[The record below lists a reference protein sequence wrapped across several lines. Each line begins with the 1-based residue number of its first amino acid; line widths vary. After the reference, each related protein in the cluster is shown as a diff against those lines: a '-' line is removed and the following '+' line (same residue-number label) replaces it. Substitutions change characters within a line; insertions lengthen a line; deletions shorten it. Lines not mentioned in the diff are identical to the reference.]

1 MCNAKVLNKI
11 CSLVPENNT
20 VVLNSYYAS
29 SWEWQFAAELQ
40 QRLGKPVHV
49 LGGKPDILEDANLK
63 HYVHGKAQELGVPVA
78 PGEVIELQLP
88 SNGTPVDLT
97 PLQKAIGRQI
107 HHTSR
112 VIVRATDLRTKLT
125 RLVVRAGDSLD
136 EVFQNPERRP
146 LSNIYLVQAMF
157 DILSTP
163 NVQLFVKPGNGGISS
178 VSVTDQ
184 CLDKDLAHRGNVFPS
199 ESWQESDMLRSAHTL
214 AQWLQREGFSG
225 LVGFDFVEY
234 VHPSTG
240 RREHLLA
247 EINARV
253 NEATYPSFIMEH
265 LNAFRCVMGDQLSRH
280 FGRRSSAQSSD
291 RSPNCRLP
299 VIQYSL
305 TLILDAGR
313 FLTTS
318 VACHTAGAMWRFSG
332 NRGRKSRTSTRSS
345 PA

>member
-1 MCNAKVLNKI
+1 
-11 CSLVPENNT
+11 
-20 VVLNSYYAS
+20 
-29 SWEWQFAAELQ
+29 
-40 QRLGKPVHV
+40 
-49 LGGKPDILEDANLK
+49 
-63 HYVHGKAQELGVPVA
+63 
-78 PGEVIELQLP
+78 
-88 SNGTPVDLT
+88 
-97 PLQKAIGRQI
+97 
-107 HHTSR
+107 
-112 VIVRATDLRTKLT
+112 
-125 RLVVRAGDSLD
+125 
-136 EVFQNPERRP
+136 
-146 LSNIYLVQAMF
+146 MF

-265 LNAFRCVMGDQLSRH
+265 LNAFQVRH
-280 FGRRSSAQSSD
+280 GG
-291 RSPNCRLP
+291 P
-299 VIQYSL
+299 VIQAFRSAKL
-305 TLILDAGR
+305 CPKFRSFTELQ
-313 FLTTS
+313 
-318 VACHTAGAMWRFSG
+318 VACDPILFNPDTGRGAIPYNIGRLPYGRCDVAVFGQSRREVEDLYKVFSG
-332 NRGRKSRTSTRSS
+332 LM
-345 PA
+345 